1 VRCRGRGRVLAVAAV
16 LATAGCVGGDATVG
30 PAQSADIRVATYL
43 EDDMTE
49 IPLRVT
55 EKACASGRSAEGRI
69 EVLEATLTDSEL
81 RLDVGVVPFAGD
93 QQCPGNPETP
103 YTLVLD
109 EPLGPRDVV
118 DANSQPNR
126 PILLGTRRRVP

>member
-1 VRCRGRGRVLAVAAV
+1 VLAVAAL
-16 LATAGCVGGDATVG
+16 LAMPGCLGGDATDG
-30 PAQSADIRVATYL
+30 PARSADVRVATYL

-49 IPLRVT
+49 IPLLVT
-55 EKACASGRSAEGRI
+55 EEVCASGRSAEGRI

-81 RLDVGVVPFAGD
+81 RLDIGVVPFAGD
-93 QQCPGNPETP
+93 QECPGNPETP

-118 DANSQPNR
+118 DAKSQPDR
-126 PILLGTRRRVP
+126 PILLGTRRQVP